1 MNGECLI
8 PYGTSRDYPVYYVD
22 SVQPLGYCYMYD
34 RPSSTYGENLGRFNN
49 GERFEVLNWNADR
62 NYAYVYSLTTGQ
74 VGYVNKSA
82 LVKEGEMAYHQTAT
96 ITSEMGYL
104 YLYDRP
110 SSSYGEN
117 LGRYENGEKVYILK
131 WRYNSNYAKV
141 KTEDGKTGYTQ
152 MSRLTL
158 N

>member
-1 MNGECLI
+1 MRTIAPQAI
-8 PYGTSRDYPVYYVD
+8 PLTPTFAAQTESSRQVNIVARV
-22 SVQPLGYCYMYD
+22 SGYL
-34 RPSSTYGENLGRFNN
+34 EKI
-49 GERFEVLNWNADR
+49 
-62 NYAYVYSLTTGQ
+62 AYHEG
-74 VGYVNKSA
+74 A
-82 LVKEGEMAYHQTAT
+82 LVKEGEMASHQTAT